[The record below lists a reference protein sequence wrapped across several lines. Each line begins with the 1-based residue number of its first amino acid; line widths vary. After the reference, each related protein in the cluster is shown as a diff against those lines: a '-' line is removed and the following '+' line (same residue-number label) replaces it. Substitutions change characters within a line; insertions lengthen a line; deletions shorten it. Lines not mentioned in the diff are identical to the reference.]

1 MSFKQD
7 LMSDESENLCFFL
20 FFFGLSLT
28 VFHLLPPFLGRFFVW
43 PLTWGDT
50 LDFLTPFGVI
60 PFAYVLYLR
69 LNRMSQSS
77 QNQETSSHSSNILA
91 KVILAIGFL
100 SYVEGHGLHLAAN
113 SIARLLQTMKDS
125 DVFKA
130 TYFFDEIISHFI
142 WIGGLSLISLGLILM
157 AHRLSFQP
165 FIKKSMILLS
175 VGSVF
180 YGFTF
185 TIEAIEGQTVVFAF
199 PAAVACFLLTLFLY
213 LKRKR
218 ERGRNPILFFFLTAY
233 FLSII
238 LFTCW
243 GITRSGFPQFSE
255 LGWI

>member
-7 LMSDESENLCFFL
+7 LINDESEKLCFFL
-20 FFFGLSLT
+20 FFFGLSLA
-28 VFHLLPPFLGRFFVW
+28 VFHILPPLLGRFFVW

-60 PFAYVLYLR
+60 PFAYVLYMR

-77 QNQETSSHSSNILA
+77 HNQETFSHSSNILA
-91 KVILAIGFL
+91 KVVLAIGFL

-130 TYFFDEIISHFI
+130 TYLFDEIISHFI

-157 AHRLSFQP
+157 AHRHSFKP
-165 FIKKSMILLS
+165 FIKKSVILLS

-180 YGFTF
+180 FGLTF
-185 TIEAIEGQTVVFAF
+185 TAEAIEGQTVVFAF
-199 PAAVACFLLTLFLY
+199 PAAVAGFILSLFLF

-218 ERGRNPILFFFLTAY
+218 ETGRNPVLIFFLIAY

-238 LFTCW
+238 VFTCW
-243 GITRSGFPQFSE
+243 GVTQSGFPQFSE
-255 LGWI
+255 LDWI

>member
-1 MSFKQD
+1 MN
-7 LMSDESENLCFFL
+7 DESENLCFFL
-20 FFFGLSLT
+20 FFFGLSLA
-28 VFHLLPPFLGRFFVW
+28 VFHLLPPFLDRLFVW
-43 PLTWGDT
+43 PLTWGDA

-69 LNRMSQSS
+69 LNRMSQSL
-77 QNQETSSHSSNILA
+77 QNRETSSHSSNILA

-130 TYFFDEIISHFI
+130 TYLFDEIISHFI
-142 WIGGLSLISLGLILM
+142 WIGGLTLISLGLILM
-157 AHRLSFQP
+157 VHRLSFQP

-185 TIEAIEGQTVVFAF
+185 TVEAIEGQTVVFAF
-199 PAAVACFLLTLFLY
+199 PAAVAGFFLVLFLS

-218 ERGRNPILFFFLTAY
+218 ERGRNPILFFFLIAY

-238 LFTCW
+238 LFTYW
-243 GITRSGFPQFSE
+243 GATRHGFPQFSE
-255 LGWI
+255 VGWI